1 MTHPQTDT
9 SYSVGGL
16 AFTVSLPAPLRA
28 SSLLP
33 SFTPFLCPPA
43 CAPLFVLSCP
53 ATPAPAVPPGSVAL
67 EEQRNDLGRTLLL
80 SLPGGGYRVE
90 LSAPGGSRLHVLH
103 ADGVFRRCL
112 AWLDPS
118 DSQCG
123 AALSSLLRVCYSQS
137 VLLSGGVSVHA
148 SCVVRGGL
156 AYLFMGPS
164 GTGKSTHS
172 RQWLRAFPGT
182 WLLNDDNPVLRVE
195 GGQALAYGSPWSG
208 KTSCYRAS
216 RVPVGG
222 LVRLRQGASNTFR
235 PCRGVDAFSAVLPG
249 CSFIRQDALLREGL
263 YDTLSRLSSL
273 VPVGRLS
280 CLPNEASARVCLSG
294 LEEERINQKE
304 INQ

>member
-1 MTHPQTDT
+1 MSPITET
-9 SYSVGGL
+9 YYEVGGFPFAVAL
-16 AFTVSLPAPLRA
+16 PPCLSCVSLP
-28 SSLLP
+28 P
-33 SFTPFLCPPA
+33 SFRPFRISPCPSPGL
-43 CAPLFVLSCP
+43 LFRLVCE
-53 ATPAPAVPPGSVAL
+53 AAPAPAVPSGDVLL
-67 EEQRNDLGRTLLL
+67 EEQRNDLGLTRLYAH
-80 SLPGGGYRVE
+80 GGCYLVV
-90 LSAPGGSRLHVLH
+90 LSAPGGRSSHVMH
-103 ADGVFRRCL
+103 ACDGFTRCR
-112 AWLDPS
+112 AWVDPS
-118 DSQCG
+118 DPQCG

-280 CLPNEASARVCLSG
+280 CLPDEASARVCLSG
-294 LEEERINQKE
+294 LEEEKNNQKE

>member
-1 MTHPQTDT
+1 MSPITET
-9 SYSVGGL
+9 YYEVGGFPFAVAL
-16 AFTVSLPAPLRA
+16 PPCLSCVSLP
-28 SSLLP
+28 P
-33 SFTPFLCPPA
+33 SFRPFRISPCPSPGL
-43 CAPLFVLSCP
+43 LFRLVCE
-53 ATPAPAVPPGSVAL
+53 AAPAPAVPSGAVLL
-67 EEQRNDLGRTLLL
+67 EEQRNDLGLTRLYAH
-80 SLPGGGYRVE
+80 GGCYLVV
-90 LSAPGGSRLHVLH
+90 LSAPGGRSSHVMH
-103 ADGVFRRCL
+103 ACDGFTRCR
-112 AWLDPS
+112 AWVDPS
-118 DSQCG
+118 DPQCG

-148 SCVVRGGL
+148 SCVVLGGL

-195 GGQALAYGSPWSG
+195 GGLALAYGSPWSG
-208 KTSCYRAS
+208 KTACYRAC

-222 LVRLRQGASNTFR
+222 LVRLRQGSSNTFR

-280 CLPNEASARVCLSG
+280 CLPDEASARVCLSG
-294 LEEERINQKE
+294 LEEEKNNQKE

>member
-53 ATPAPAVPPGSVAL
+53 ATPSPAVPPGSVAL

-195 GGQALAYGSPWSG
+195 GGLALAYGSPWSG
-208 KTSCYRAS
+208 KTACYRAC

-280 CLPNEASARVCLSG
+280 CLPDEASARVCLSG